1 MKANGIRGLDSN
13 ELKFGEK
20 MLQEIAAQ
28 LADLVDQL
36 ADLVDSSEGLET
48 TMQRIDHKLEIL
60 EAACIKWMPREPED
74 IDVRLHRLD
83 QEMTK
88 KRGKRS

>member
-1 MKANGIRGLDSN
+1 MNSNGIRGLDSN

-36 ADLVDSSEGLET
+36 ADLVDSSEGLE
-48 TMQRIDHKLEIL
+48 MNLKGIDQKLAIL
-60 EAACIKWMPREPED
+60 EAACIKWVPREPEE
-74 IDVRLHRLD
+74 VWKATEPLLP
-83 QEMTK
+83 TGKKK
-88 KRGKRS
+88 KRS